1 MNFLLFVSL
10 LFGQL
15 IEQGERVEL
24 RIDNY
29 SLTDS
34 TLILNCFVENSTSTV
49 HSVYLGQGW
58 TTIPN
63 LYNLTLLILENDT
76 LPLHEAFPFPYIRS
90 PKYEVIKPYSK
101 KDITIKFD
109 LRQLRKLE
117 HVLRGPP
124 YSPIGI
130 CSFQLVY
137 YDRLLENNKKPI
149 YKAYLNGKRVRRHT
163 PVSDTL
169 LSNIVYIDIGSF
181 KNVLTNKK

>member
-49 HSVYLGQGW
+49 HSVYLGQDW

-76 LPLHEAFPFPYIRS
+76 LPLHEAYPFPFGSYYSI
-90 PKYEVIKPYSK
+90 KYEVIKPYSK
-101 KDITIKFD
+101 KDITIKID
-109 LRQLRKLE
+109 LRHLCKLE
-117 HVLRGPP
+117 HLFQGPP

-137 YDRLLENNKKPI
+137 YDQLLENNKKPI

-169 LSNIVYIDIGSF
+169 LSNIVYIDMRT
-181 KNVLTNKK
+181 K